1 MEILILDHSKDKDRL
16 KELLLVSIMKILQI
30 QKQNLLSL
38 LEKLIL
44 IKLKME
50 LMVLT
55 FIQI

>member
-1 MEILILDHSKDKDRL
+1 MEILTLDHSKDKDRL

-30 QKQNLLSL
+30 QKQSLLSL

>member
-1 MEILILDHSKDKDRL
+1 MEILTLDHSKDKDRL